1 MYNSLG
7 CADVASGENMAN
19 RDPSVGH
26 WVDGVGDEVVVVGG
40 GIVAVFMTLLAV
52 WLLTS
57 GRG

>member
-1 MYNSLG
+1 MSNG
-7 CADVASGENMAN
+7 
-19 RDPSVGH
+19 DPPVGH

-52 WLLTS
+52 WLLSS